1 MQAIC
6 TPCNADRR
14 PARRACGRD
23 ASAGRTHS
31 ENPGLGP
38 FDAPRAA
45 SGSPGAERMMQEQN
59 GVPIAGHF
67 PDIPFPACCNVV
79 GRNPLQFDVA
89 NEVWLLGAAGTQV
102 LFNGGLT
109 SAQVDVAKRRRLS
122 SDSAHGLPVGRGSAR
137 SAVKDARIAVDVYL
151 NQFKAGYGGVRD
163 CSDSGNS
170 IVGRRGSRIDNPQ
183 EPISCQR
190 QPRIAR
196 RRLGHEPVAD
206 ANRAGEDSR
215 FCRGTLKH

>member
-14 PARRACGRD
+14 PASRACGRCVRGPD
-23 ASAGRTHS
+23 SFRKSRSRSLRRSSSGVRT
-31 ENPGLGP
+31 
-38 FDAPRAA
+38 
-45 SGSPGAERMMQEQN
+45 SPGAERMMQEQN

-89 NEVWLLGAAGTQV
+89 NEVWSLGAAGTQV

-137 SAVKDARIAVDVYL
+137 PGPYSPQQLVMQQRGKGRAHR
-151 NQFKAGYGGVRD
+151 
-163 CSDSGNS
+163 
-170 IVGRRGSRIDNPQ
+170 GRR
-183 EPISCQR
+183 
-190 QPRIAR
+190 
-196 RRLGHEPVAD
+196 LLEPVQG
-206 ANRAGEDSR
+206 RLRWRSR
-215 FCRGTLKH
+215 L

>member
-14 PARRACGRD
+14 PASRACGRCVRWPD
-23 ASAGRTHS
+23 SFRKSRSRSLRRSSSGVRT
-31 ENPGLGP
+31 
-38 FDAPRAA
+38 
-45 SGSPGAERMMQEQN
+45 SPGAERMMQEQN

-89 NEVWLLGAAGTQV
+89 DEVWLLGAAGTQV